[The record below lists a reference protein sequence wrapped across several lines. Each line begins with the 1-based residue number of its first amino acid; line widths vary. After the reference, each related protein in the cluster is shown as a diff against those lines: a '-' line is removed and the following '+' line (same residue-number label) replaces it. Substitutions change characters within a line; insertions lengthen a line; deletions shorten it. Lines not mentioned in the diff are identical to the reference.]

1 GRRRAARRRT
11 TRTTSTTTVTRTRT
25 KLCPMLRL
33 VAAALGAATVLAAPA
48 LGDVITRTATT
59 PTYKLT
65 LSVGPVEKM
74 YTPAEVKAKHPTD
87 GEVMVGDSMSM
98 GGMSMGD
105 ANRHLEVHVAARTT
119 GKVVTNAK
127 PAITLT
133 DTTGMAM
140 AEKVD
145 AMAMQGIGEGGAD
158 LHYGDNVTLTTGHTY
173 QVLVKVKGEKAT
185 FTFKA

>member
-1 GRRRAARRRT
+1 
-11 TRTTSTTTVTRTRT
+11 
-25 KLCPMLRL
+25 MLRL
-33 VAAALGAATVLAAPA
+33 AAVVGAAALLPARA
-48 LGDVITRTATT
+48 LGAVIRRTVTT

-74 YTPAEVKAKHPTD
+74 YTAAEVKAKHPTD
-87 GEVMVGDSMSM
+87 GEVMVGPSMSM
-98 GGMSMGD
+98 GGMSMSD
-105 ANRHLEVHVAARTT
+105 ANRHLEVHVTARAS